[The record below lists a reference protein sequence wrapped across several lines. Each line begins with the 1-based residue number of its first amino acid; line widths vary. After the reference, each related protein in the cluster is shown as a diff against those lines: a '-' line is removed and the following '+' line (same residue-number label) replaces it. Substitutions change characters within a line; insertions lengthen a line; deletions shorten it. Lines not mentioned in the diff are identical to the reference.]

1 MQKTAL
7 DQFLFIL
14 TLPDNIPIIG
24 LLVLV
29 FYLTYLALREG
40 RKNDQLIKQGR
51 EDEVLRRM
59 QE

>member
-1 MQKTAL
+1 LQKTAL

-40 RKNDQLIKQGR
+40 RMNDQLIKQGR